1 MKNYHDQEIYDH
13 LTLTREVQ
21 NITAGTIY
29 EKANL

>member
-13 LTLTREVQ
+13 LTLTRQ
-21 NITAGTIY
+21 LLNITAGTIY